1 MNYNDIRVCVIGLG
15 YVGLPLF
22 LSFSKHFTTYGF
34 DIDSKRISEL
44 KSYKDISGEQ
54 ELVDAYS
61 AENLSSRPSILS
73 KANVFIVTV
82 PTPVL
87 ENHKPD
93 FKPLI
98 SATTVISKHI
108 TPGSVIIF
116 ESTVYPGATEEICI
130 PLLTEGSKLKLN
142 EDIFCGYSP
151 ERINPG
157 DKTNTIDQITKVV
170 AGSNETTA
178 AFIEFLYSRI
188 IHAGIHIAPSIKVAE
203 ASKIIE
209 NVQRDVNI
217 ALMNEFSKF
226 CDKMNISTKD
236 VLNAAATK
244 WNFINFVPGLVGGHC
259 IGIDPYYLIE
269 KAESLN
275 VELPVIKSA
284 RLVNEGL
291 PEYVAAKIH
300 FDIGENRTEKSNK
313 ILIFGAT
320 FKEDCADTRNS
331 KVFDV
336 ASHLNTLGFK
346 VDVFDPYIKMQ
357 AHDLNRANIIEN
369 ISDQDYVAV
378 ILAVPHREFKEKSVQ
393 FYEQFLISDGL
404 FFDIKSAVK
413 SSSNIFSL

>member
-1 MNYNDIRVCVIGLG
+1 MNYSDIRICVIGLG

-44 KSYKDISGEQ
+44 KSFEDTSGEL
-54 ELVDAYS
+54 EIVDAYP

-82 PTPVL
+82 PTPML
-87 ENHKPD
+87 ENRKPD

-98 SATTVISKHI
+98 SATTVISKYI

-116 ESTVYPGATEEICI
+116 ESTVYPGATEEICV
-130 PLLTEGSKLKLN
+130 PLLTEGSNLKLN

-157 DKTNTIDQITKVV
+157 DKTNTIDQITKIVS
-170 AGSNETTA
+170 GSNESTT

-226 CDKMNISTKD
+226 CNKMNINTKD

-244 WNFINFVPGLVGGHC
+244 WNFINFEPGLVGGHC
-259 IGIDPYYLIE
+259 IGIDPYYLIN
-269 KAESLN
+269 KAETLN

-291 PEYVAAKIH
+291 SEYIADKINT
-300 FDIGENRTEKSNK
+300 DIGEERIEKSKK

-320 FKEDCADTRNS
+320 FKEDCADIRNS

-336 ASHLNTLGFK
+336 VSHLNTLGYK
-346 VDVFDPYIKMQ
+346 VDVFDPYITVQ
-357 AHDLNRANIIEN
+357 DHELIQLNIVEN
-369 ISDQDYVAV
+369 ISTQDYVAV
-378 ILAVPHREFKEKSVQ
+378 ILAVPHKEFKEKSVQ
-393 FYEQFLISDGL
+393 FYEQFLIPDGL

-413 SSSNIFSL
+413 SSYDIFSL